1 MQSGQG
7 SEREPDK
14 ATTMFHLENEEV
26 ILSILKEI
34 KNGHRPVHTSYNL
47 TLDMWAEFIEYLDD
61 VKYIK
66 EVTIYWFGDDDE
78 YYDERVHS
86 VDLSKA
92 KLTHFGENFLAEQ
105 MN

>member
-1 MQSGQG
+1 MVV
-7 SEREPDK
+7 
-14 ATTMFHLENEEV
+14 FNLENEEI

-34 KNGHRPVHTSYNL
+34 KDGTTPVHASYNL

-61 VKYIK
+61 LKYITD
-66 EVTIYWFGDDDE
+66 VTIYWFGDDE
-78 YYDERVHS
+78 YYKERVHS

-92 KLTHFGENFLAEQ
+92 KLTLFGENFLAEQ

>member
-1 MQSGQG
+1 M
-7 SEREPDK
+7 
-14 ATTMFHLENEEV
+14 ENEEI

-34 KNGHRPVHTSYNL
+34 KNGTTPIHTSYDL

-61 VKYIK
+61 IKYITDD
-66 EVTIYWFGDDDE
+66 TIYWFDDDNE

-92 KLTHFGENFLAEQ
+92 KLTSFGESFLAEQ

>member
-1 MQSGQG
+1 MGNK
-7 SEREPDK
+7 EI
-14 ATTMFHLENEEV
+14 
-26 ILSILKEI
+26 ILSILNVL
-34 KNGHRPVHTSYNL
+34 KNGRTPSHTDYNL
-47 TLDMWAEFIEYLDD
+47 HLDIWAEFIEYLDD

-92 KLTHFGENFLAEQ
+92 KLTPFGDNFLAEQ